1 MDVFRCSPKTWL
13 EESPTVLQRSETLFG
28 AKRIK
33 KGYITLAHDVCVNI
47 FGNPWHLGLITFSG
61 IPGS

>member
-47 FGNPWHLGLITFSG
+47 FGNPRI
-61 IPGS
+61 